1 MAGWVIPSHAEAP
14 PLVSIAL
21 AENRKSGN
29 TGSRKTGA
37 QWAPR
42 FASVRGR
49 GWKSM
54 KVVADL
60 VLLEVE
66 MGASDE
72 LSLTI
77 RQFFKDGRYS
87 PLTRMEEVE
96 WLIMIEQF
104 IASGMVVKNEV
115 ISIASDWNFSKTLA
129 PLSCT

>member
-1 MAGWVIPSHAEAP
+1 
-14 PLVSIAL
+14 
-21 AENRKSGN
+21 
-29 TGSRKTGA
+29 
-37 QWAPR
+37 
-42 FASVRGR
+42 
-49 GWKSM
+49 M

-115 ISIASDWNFSKTLA
+115 ISIASD
-129 PLSCT
+129 